1 MTEDNFPGKEC
12 TKQLLLYLLT
22 GDVKANFSRD
32 TITLPNLIMAQ
43 CNVKANFRESR
54 DNITLPNLIMAQYN
68 VKAYF
73 IVESR
78 INTITLPNFI
88 MAQCNVS
95 IQAK

>member
-1 MTEDNFPGKEC
+1 MTEGNFPGKEC

-54 DNITLPNLIMAQYN
+54 DTITFPNLVMTQYNVKANFIESRDTITLPNLIMAQ
-68 VKAYF
+68 
-73 IVESR
+73 
-78 INTITLPNFI
+78 
-88 MAQCNVS
+88 CNVS
-95 IQAK
+95 DKTK

>member
-1 MTEDNFPGKEC
+1 MPRACEGVTMTEGNFPGKEC

-22 GDVKANFSRD
+22 GDVKVNFSRD

-54 DNITLPNLIMAQYN
+54 D
-68 VKAYF
+68 
-73 IVESR
+73 
-78 INTITLPNFI
+78 TITLPIFI

-95 IQAK
+95 EKTK